1 LVSSASAF
9 AWHFTP
15 TARRGYAILKKV
27 ARWHTLRANPL
38 LFFEQQRK
46 RCQSVKKTFH
56 QFGSNDLLYVF
67 SVQHQVILLERH
79 TPLLLYGDYGFG
91 EISHSHRLK
100 KECGVALREVARPMH
115 SHWSAWLDLSF

>member
-1 LVSSASAF
+1 MS
-9 AWHFTP
+9 
-15 TARRGYAILKKV
+15 KC
-27 ARWHTLRANPL
+27 
-38 LFFEQQRK
+38 E
-46 RCQSVKKTFH
+46 KTFH